1 MFFWFIFN
9 QVVSKILLSSSG
21 PWIYS
26 GGSHSESHL
35 PITLWKLR
43 CEGLWSQRVENILLH
58 LVSVSLPSITTLPL
72 KGFPFQSVLFR
83 LLLTHSLSSIPSLC
97 WGEEAANTASRGKL
111 RNQCLEW
118 TWTWTLKHTFLLDLS
133 SSPGRTSHS
142 FAPSLPVLLP
152 QRSNSLEP
160 Q

>member
-1 MFFWFIFN
+1 MD
-9 QVVSKILLSSSG
+9 STILLSSSG

-72 KGFPFQSVLFR
+72 REFPFQSVLFR
-83 LLLTHSLSSIPSLC
+83 LLLTHLTHSLPFPAYVEEKKLQILLQGENSEISAWSGPGPGHSSKHSYLTYLPLLEGLVTALHPPSLSFYHKDQ
-97 WGEEAANTASRGKL
+97 T
-111 RNQCLEW
+111 
-118 TWTWTLKHTFLLDLS
+118 
-133 SSPGRTSHS
+133 
-142 FAPSLPVLLP
+142 V
-152 QRSNSLEP
+152 
-160 Q
+160 

>member
-1 MFFWFIFN
+1 MLFWFIFN
-9 QVVSKILLSSSG
+9 QVDSKILLSSSG
-21 PWIYS
+21 PWICFW
-26 GGSHSESHL
+26 GSHSESHL
-35 PITLWKLR
+35 PITLWKPR

-72 KGFPFQSVLFR
+72 REFPFQSVLFR

-118 TWTWTLKHTFLLDLS
+118 TWTWTLKHTFLLDLF